1 MALRANDDI
10 RGFKVKALSIKIS
23 FFQYQMGSVKRNLVP
38 FAFINVFFSSFV
50 VINLCPV
57 ELNTF

>member
-23 FFQYQMGSVKRNLVP
+23 FFQHQMGSVKRNLVP
-38 FAFINVFFSSFV
+38 FAFINVFFLV
-50 VINLCPV
+50 L
-57 ELNTF
+57 LLLTFAPLS